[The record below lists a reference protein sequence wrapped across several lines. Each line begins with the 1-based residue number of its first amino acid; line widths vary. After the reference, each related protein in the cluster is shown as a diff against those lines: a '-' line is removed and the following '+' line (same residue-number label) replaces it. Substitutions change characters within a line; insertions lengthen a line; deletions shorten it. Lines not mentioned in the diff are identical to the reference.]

1 LGYKTPAEVFFATIT
16 QTYDVADPVVAVNG

>member
-16 QTYDVADPVVAVNG
+16 QTYSAVDPVVALSG